1 MNVFYFTLLYLFE
14 VGGVKLLFKDSS
26 GATMK
31 NEQGQ
36 LREAD
41 NRSGSGITCGAGQGG
56 KIDGWLYVAAL
67 WLLVNLVCVPY
78 ALYLFV
84 ATELRNSRLD
94 GIYHFYLL
102 MGIVVLVIGLM
113 LTLATSWC
121 FFTRRKGIREIIIP
135 QFIYNVVYLFCL
147 LWIPAGLFGIDIPA
161 RAIVDIG
168 YAVAGIILGIPYF
181 LFSKRINVVFCR

>member
-147 LWIPAGLFGIDIPA
+147 AVDPC
-161 RAIVDIG
+161 RAIWHRHSRSRDCG
-168 YAVAGIILGIPYF
+168 YWLRGGRHYSRNS
-181 LFSKRINVVFCR
+181 LFPLLKTH